1 MLAVASLI
9 REAKSSI
16 VLIDAYVGER
26 TLDLLTMRDPG
37 VTVQVLTSDESIKP
51 AFVAHGKAFVRSAA
65 LWKFAQARRFTY
77 RFIIID
83 DAACALKTAFVADW
97 NKAAVVTL

>member
-65 LWKFAQARRFTY
+65 LWKFAQARRFTIVSSSSTTPHA
-77 RFIIID
+77 RSRQRSSQTGTRR
-83 DAACALKTAFVADW
+83 LW
-97 NKAAVVTL
+97 